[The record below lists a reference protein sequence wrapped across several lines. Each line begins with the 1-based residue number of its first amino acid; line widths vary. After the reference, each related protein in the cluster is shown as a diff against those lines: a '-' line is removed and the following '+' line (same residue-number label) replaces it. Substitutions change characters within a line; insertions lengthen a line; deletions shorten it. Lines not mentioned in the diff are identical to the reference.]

1 MTSIESRLLAL
12 EDEQDILRTLYAYG
26 HSIDY
31 GLEADWINCWT
42 EDAVLQWPNRPP
54 LKGHDALRT
63 AFRNHTHAPQAFHKH
78 VIVEPRIDIS
88 GDRATVQTMFARLD
102 RYPSGPAV
110 RSFGRDLDVLV
121 RCKDGPWRFLE
132 RICPREASRAPR
144 FARYFLPGARHR
156 PAPRRPPAAVPRD
169 DDGAHDRQGLA
180 RGHSQGVC
188 AV

>member
-1 MTSIESRLLAL
+1 MTSIESRVLAL

-54 LKGHDALRT
+54 LKGHAALRT

-88 GDRATVQTMFARLD
+88 GDRATVRTMFARLD

-110 RSFGRDLDVLV
+110 RSFGRYLDVLV
-121 RCKDGPWRFLE
+121 RCKDGHWRFQE
-132 RICPREASRAPR
+132 RICEREASRAETPI
-144 FARYFLPGARHR
+144 
-156 PAPRRPPAAVPRD
+156 
-169 DDGAHDRQGLA
+169 GAHA
-180 RGHSQGVC
+180 PI
-188 AV
+188 